1 MLVAAGKPKVARVA
15 RDAVQRLAADNAAA
29 AVASAAA
36 AETENGL
43 RVERSPRKNYGGGLY
58 RR

>member
-1 MLVAAGKPKVARVA
+1 MPYVAAGKPKVARVA
-15 RDAVQRLAADNAAA
+15 RDAVQRLAADSAA
-29 AVASAAA
+29 AVAAAA
-36 AETENGL
+36 AENGL

>member
-1 MLVAAGKPKVARVA
+1 MPYVAAGKPKVARVA
-15 RDAVQRLAADNAAA
+15 RDAVQRLAADSAA
-29 AVASAAA
+29 AVAAAVA
-36 AETENGL
+36 AENGL

>member
-1 MLVAAGKPKVARVA
+1 MPYVAAGKPKVARVA
-15 RDAVQRLAADNAAA
+15 RDAVQRLAADSAA
-29 AVASAAA
+29 AVAAAVA